1 MAETTFYARKSHP
14 VQTKPNIDRRGQRWA
29 GHRDR
34 SPDDPPREWQKSE
47 ITSKTPETKW
57 TRAEFQRKHR
67 KVRSSSK
74 KEPIS
79 KAEVKNTKD
88 YLKVHDLAL
97 VGDNQQI
104 SFKQYLADQND
115 DMSREGSR
123 LHQEK
128 PGHNASKRE
137 MDAWQARW
145 DEFDARNRASL
156 RKPKAEELEQKRQ
169 KYGFDKEDQD

>member
-1 MAETTFYARKSHP
+1 MAETTFYARQTHP
-14 VQTKPNIDRRGQRWA
+14 AQHLLPTKKDEQPI
-29 GHRDR
+29 
-34 SPDDPPREWQKSE
+34 
-47 ITSKTPETKW
+47 KTKNKW
-57 TRAEFQRKHR
+57 TRAEFQRKPR

-79 KAEVKNTKD
+79 KAEVKNTRD